1 MILATPVSVASLI
14 KGNTYII
21 EEKDGR
27 YEGSMYSGTFLLL
40 HRNDTT
46 ISMMNVTK
54 IINIDNGEQS
64 SGYYKR
70 EHEKPFM
77 NIKLFM
83 KNLCVF
89 YDIEEIRDNARK
101 AIQSMEQR
109 SLNIILKRLIN
120 EEFEW

>member
-1 MILATPVSVASLI
+1 MILATPVPVSFFIRGNRYLI
-14 KGNTYII
+14 Q
-21 EEKDGR
+21 EKDGR

-46 ISMMNVTK
+46 ISTTNVTK
-54 IINIDNGEQS
+54 IINIDNGEQI
-64 SGYYKR
+64 GYYKR

-77 NIKLFM
+77 NIKLFI

-89 YDIEEIRDNARK
+89 YDIEEIRDNTRK

-109 SLNIILKRLIN
+109 CLNLILKRLIN